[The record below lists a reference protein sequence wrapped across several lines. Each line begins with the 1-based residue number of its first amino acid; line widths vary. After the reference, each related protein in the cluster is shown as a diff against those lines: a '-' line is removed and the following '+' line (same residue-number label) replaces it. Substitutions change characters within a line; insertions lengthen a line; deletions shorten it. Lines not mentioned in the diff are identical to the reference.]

1 MNFKIQVYIIFILS
15 IYVTIIGDGLT
26 CLLFELLAQIESGK
40 ILLFYQGCIL
50 SSCLF
55 NLYAE
60 YIKRNSGLDD
70 VQAGIKI
77 SGRNSNKLRY
87 VDDTTLI
94 AESKEERAS

>member
-50 SSCLF
+50 SPCLF
-55 NLYAE
+55 NFYAE
-60 YIKRNSGLDD
+60 YIMRN
-70 VQAGIKI
+70 AM
-77 SGRNSNKLRY
+77 
-87 VDDTTLI
+87 
-94 AESKEERAS
+94 